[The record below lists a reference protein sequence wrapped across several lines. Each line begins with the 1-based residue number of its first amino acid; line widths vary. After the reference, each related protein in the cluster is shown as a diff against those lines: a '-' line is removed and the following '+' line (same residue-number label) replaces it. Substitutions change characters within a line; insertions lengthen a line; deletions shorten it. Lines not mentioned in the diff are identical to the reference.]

1 MNVCGCQR
9 RCAQDLVQNR
19 DGGQDDV
26 GVLRMSY
33 RERFRAVAAAD
44 VRPGSLPAAT
54 SILMAASSSS
64 SRVMQCVYNVPMP
77 QDLFYNTVGL
87 DLNGALAR
95 NLKHFA
101 ESRLFTLGPMPVQT
115 FLDEFLQGS
124 SLDGRPNMLPSEDA
138 FKSVPSSG
146 QSSADISVPLVS

>member
-1 MNVCGCQR
+1 MNRRLNSRAIDAGTPSHPTLFGCSSKTTARVIASKEYTSVNVCGCQR

-101 ESRLFTLGPMPVQT
+101 ESRLFTLGPMPVQ
-115 FLDEFLQGS
+115 
-124 SLDGRPNMLPSEDA
+124 R
-138 FKSVPSSG
+138 
-146 QSSADISVPLVS
+146 